1 MLQTIVLALV
11 QSATEFLPVSS
22 SAHLILAPRLFGWPD
37 QGMAADIAL
46 HVGTLFSVA
55 LYFRRD
61 VAAAVLGGL
70 DLLKRAFSTPRA
82 RLALNLGVACVPVFL
97 IGFFCNDYIEE
108 NFRSPR
114 VIAVTAIVFG
124 VLLYLADKTGKTE
137 GNVADMTVKQAL
149 LIGAAQ
155 VLALIPGVS
164 RSGVTMTAARALGIG
179 RAESARFSMLL
190 SVPTIGAA
198 GALGVLK
205 LLTAAESQTLSVP
218 EIGTGVLLSF
228 AGGVLAIGFLMKW
241 LKNSSFAV
249 FAAYRIALGIYLFYI
264 F

>member
-1 MLQTIVLALV
+1 MLQTVVLALV
-11 QSATEFLPVSS
+11 QSVTEFLPVSS
-22 SAHLILAPRLFGWPD
+22 SAHLILVPRLFGWPD
-37 QGMAADIAL
+37 QGLAADIAL

-61 VAAAVLGGL
+61 VADAVRGGF
-70 DLLKRAFSTPRA
+70 DLLRRTFSTPQA
-82 RLALNLGVACVPVFL
+82 RLTLNLGVACVPVFL
-97 IGFFCNDYIEE
+97 IGFFFNDCIEGL
-108 NFRSPR
+108 FRDPR
-114 VIAVTAIVFG
+114 LIAVTAIVFG
-124 VLLYLADKTGKTE
+124 VLLYLADRVGKTD
-137 GNVADMTVKQAL
+137 GTVAQMTVAQAG
-149 LIGAAQ
+149 LIGLAQ
-155 VLALIPGVS
+155 VLALMPGVS

-198 GALGVLK
+198 GALGTLK
-205 LLTAAESQTLSVP
+205 LLTAAESQVLSVP
-218 EIGTGVLLSF
+218 LVGTGVLLSF

-249 FAAYRIALGIYLFYI
+249 FAAYRIALGIFLFYI